1 MERKL
6 ELSTG
11 FVVGF
16 YYHKAADLR
25 VCQAAHSLSCVR
37 SCSALLQSVGTVHL
51 EILNKLLT
59 VPSRVWSLTGHEP
72 LRWDR
77 PRRLFDLVQFLS
89 GVWIRLDQIRTSC
102 ERFWTASGLHS
113 VTVSALGALSLP
125 VQPILRIFRAGG
137 GAQIVPVR
145 QGPSLT
151 RSICAHY
158 SGRESCGASNRRRI
172 LSLFFWS
179 LLTTKLLHLRPRQ
192 TGYVKEG

>member
-1 MERKL
+1 MEHEL

-11 FVVGF
+11 FAVGF
-16 YYHKAADLR
+16 CYHKAADHR

-37 SCSALLQSVGTVHL
+37 SCSA
-51 EILNKLLT
+51 
-59 VPSRVWSLTGHEP
+59 
-72 LRWDR
+72 
-77 PRRLFDLVQFLS
+77 
-89 GVWIRLDQIRTSC
+89 
-102 ERFWTASGLHS
+102 A
-113 VTVSALGALSLP
+113 A
-125 VQPILRIFRAGG
+125 VQPVLRILRAGG

>member
-1 MERKL
+1 MEHEL

-11 FVVGF
+11 FAVGF
-16 YYHKAADLR
+16 CYHKAADLR

-137 GAQIVPVR
+137 VHR
-145 QGPSLT
+145 
-151 RSICAHY
+151 
-158 SGRESCGASNRRRI
+158 
-172 LSLFFWS
+172 LSLFVKGHRSRALFVRI
-179 LLTTKLLHLRPRQ
+179 TAAERAAVQ
-192 TGYVKEG
+192 ATGVEFSVCFSGVC